1 MNPTDISSCSRIV
14 IKVGTSTLTHRKS
27 GRLNIRR
34 MNNLV
39 RVIADLKNSG
49 RDIVLVSSGAVGL
62 GLGRLG
68 IMQRPDDTPTKQA
81 AAAVGQC
88 ELMYMYDDQF
98 GKYGMTVAQILL
110 TKTIVNH
117 ERSQNVVNTLERLL
131 SLGVIP
137 IVNENDTVAI
147 DELELEFGENDTLAA
162 IVASLCGADL
172 LILMSDIDG
181 FFDGDPNKNPD
192 AKLIPVIDEITD
204 EIREAAGGIGSK
216 FGSGGMQTKLNA
228 ALIAGE
234 AGIDMMILN
243 GRNPDSLYELFDG
256 KPVGTLFHAH
266 KKK

>member
-1 MNPTDISSCSRIV
+1 MSIDDISSRNRIV

-39 RVIADLKNSG
+39 RVVADLKNSG
-49 RDIVLVSSGAVGL
+49 KEIVMVSSGAVGL

-68 IMQRPDDTPTKQA
+68 IMNRPEDTPTKQA

-110 TKTIVNH
+110 TKAIINQ
-117 ERSQNVVNTLERLL
+117 ERSKNVVNTIERLL

-147 DELELEFGENDTLAA
+147 DELELEFGENDTLSA
-162 IVASLCGADL
+162 IVATLCKADL
-172 LILMSDIDG
+172 LVLMSDIDG
-181 FFDGDPNKNPD
+181 FFDCDPNKSPN
-192 AKLIPVIDEITD
+192 AKLIPVIDEITE
-204 EIREAAGGIGSK
+204 EILCAAGGAGSK
-216 FGSGGMQTKLNA
+216 FASGGMQTKLNA
-228 ALIAGE
+228 AKIAGDV
-234 AGIDMMILN
+234 GIDMVILN
-243 GRNPDSLYELFDG
+243 GRNLDSLYDLFDG
-256 KPVGTLFHAH
+256 KPIGTLFRAN
-266 KKK
+266 K

>member
-1 MNPTDISSCSRIV
+1 MSTAETASRSRIV

-39 RVIADLKNSG
+39 RVVADLKNSG
-49 RDIVLVSSGAVGL
+49 KEIVMVSSGAVGL

-68 IMQRPDDTPTKQA
+68 IMNRPDDTPTKQA

-98 GKYGMTVAQILL
+98 GKYGMTVAQLLL
-110 TKTIVNH
+110 TKTDINH

-131 SLGVIP
+131 SMGAIP

-147 DELELEFGENDTLAA
+147 DELELEFGENDTLSA
-162 IVASLCGADL
+162 IVASLCKADL

-181 FFDGDPNKNPD
+181 FFDSDPHKNPG
-192 AKLIPVIDEITD
+192 ANLIPVIDEITQ
-204 EIREAAGGIGSK
+204 EITDAAGGVGSK

-228 ALIAGE
+228 ARIAGE
-234 AGIDMMILN
+234 AGIDMVILN
-243 GRNPDSLYELFDG
+243 GRNPDSLYDFFDG
-256 KPVGTLFHAH
+256 KQIGTLFRSH
-266 KKK
+266 K